1 MGIRFG
7 EALLHAGRRRFIQQA
22 KDHNPQ
28 ATEDKARNNFIQA
41 QPAKLLPDDHGQ
53 GANHH
58 PGQRAV
64 TGHAR
69 PHHREQHHRT
79 KGGAEA
85 SPGVAHQSQHAVFR
99 IGRQG
104 NRHQG
109 NHQHHHTAHPHQLFL
124 AGVFTQE
131 GFIQI
136 FGDCAGADQQLTAQ
150 GGHHRRQNRRQQDP
164 GNPRVKQDLR
174 QFDKHA
180 LGILINR
187 ARQAR
192 VVIEV
197 GNPKEADRH
206 RARQAQDHPGHTDAT
221 SMNDTV
227 VRIRRH
233 KARQNMRL
241 TEIAQPPA
249 HQRNNCHEVQPLE
262 HVDIFDALL
271 LNDFQ
276 RIPKAADGNNHDHR
290 GEDQGKN
297 HQAGL
302 HGVGPADGEETADE
316 GIDNRRRR
324 PGPQCGFITHAEG
337 AFKQTGPRHNSRCT
351 IDGKEQQNNQ
361 R

>member
-1 MGIRFG
+1 M
-7 EALLHAGRRRFIQQA
+7 
-22 KDHNPQ
+22 
-28 ATEDKARNNFIQA
+28 
-41 QPAKLLPDDHGQ
+41 
-53 GANHH
+53 
-58 PGQRAV
+58 
-64 TGHAR
+64 
-69 PHHREQHHRT
+69 
-79 KGGAEA
+79 
-85 SPGVAHQSQHAVFR
+85 
-99 IGRQG
+99 
-104 NRHQG
+104 
-109 NHQHHHTAHPHQLFL
+109 
-124 AGVFTQE
+124 
-131 GFIQI
+131 
-136 FGDCAGADQQLTAQ
+136 
-150 GGHHRRQNRRQQDP
+150 
-164 GNPRVKQDLR
+164 R

-180 LGILINR
+180 LGVLVHR

-197 GNPKEADRH
+197 GDTKEADRH

-337 AFKQTGPRHNSRCT
+337 AFKQTRPRHNSRCT